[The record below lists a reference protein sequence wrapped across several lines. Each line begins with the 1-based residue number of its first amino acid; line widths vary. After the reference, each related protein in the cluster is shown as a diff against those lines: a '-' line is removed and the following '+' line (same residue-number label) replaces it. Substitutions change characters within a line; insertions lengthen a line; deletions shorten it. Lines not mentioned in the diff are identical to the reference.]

1 MIRSARLVRT
11 ALLGAVLTVLF
22 TAAASAA
29 PLGAGTVTADA
40 LRLRSAPDEGSD
52 ILATASDG
60 ARVVVLEEQEDWYKV
75 SYNTVEGYMSAPHLE
90 VAASLDAPLGYGEV
104 DAGGTT
110 LALRGWA
117 GMEYD
122 KVASIPDGTVLELE
136 GICDGWYKVTYAGKT
151 GYVSGDYITLTT
163 EPASSA
169 SGLGAEVVAYA
180 AEYLGR
186 PYSWGG
192 NGPNSFDCSGFVKY
206 VYAHFGYTLN
216 RTATAQLQNGVSVD
230 RSELQPGDLVF
241 FRYQTSKPVSH
252 VGIYVGDGVFI
263 HSSTNGE
270 GVMYDQMDYGHYANV
285 YVYARRIF

>member
-1 MIRSARLVRT
+1 MTAARLLRT
-11 ALLGAVLTVLF
+11 ALLGAALTVLF

-29 PLGAGTVTADA
+29 TLGAGTVTADA
-40 LRLRSAPDEGSD
+40 LRLRAVPDEGGD
-52 ILATASDG
+52 ILATASSG
-60 ARVVVLEEQEDWYKV
+60 TRVVVLEEADGWYKV
-75 SYNTVEGYMSAPHLE
+75 NYETVEGYMSAQHLE

-104 DAGGTT
+104 DAGGST

-117 GMEYD
+117 GTEYD
-122 KVASIPDGTVLELE
+122 KVASIPDGAVLELE
-136 GICDGWYKVTYAGKT
+136 GICDGWYKVSYGGKT
-151 GYVSGDYITLTT
+151 GYVSSDYITITT
-163 EPASSA
+163 EPAS

-180 AEYLGR
+180 AQYLGR
-186 PYSWGG
+186 PYAWGG

-216 RTATAQLQNGVSVD
+216 RTATAQLDNGVSVD

-252 VGIYVGDGVFI
+252 VGIYVGDGTFI
-263 HSSTNGE
+263 HASTNGE

>member
-1 MIRSARLVRT
+1 MTAARLLRT
-11 ALLGAVLTVLF
+11 ALLGAALTVLF

-29 PLGAGTVTADA
+29 TLGAGTVTADA
-40 LRLRSAPDEGSD
+40 LRLRAVPDEGGD
-52 ILATASDG
+52 ILATASSG
-60 ARVVVLEEQEDWYKV
+60 TRVVVLEEADGWYKV
-75 SYNTVEGYMSAPHLE
+75 NYETVEGYMSAQHLE

-104 DAGGTT
+104 DAGGST

-117 GMEYD
+117 GTEYD
-122 KVASIPDGTVLELE
+122 KVASIPDGAVLELE
-136 GICDGWYKVTYAGKT
+136 GICDGWYKVSYGGKT
-151 GYVSGDYITLTT
+151 GYVSSDYITITT
-163 EPASSA
+163 EPVS

-180 AEYLGR
+180 AQYLGR
-186 PYSWGG
+186 PYAWGG

-216 RTATAQLQNGVSVD
+216 RTATAQLDNGVSVD

-252 VGIYVGDGVFI
+252 VGIYVGDGTFI
-263 HSSTNGE
+263 HASTNGE